1 MKKLLLE
8 FKTGLLGSFTNA
20 PGGFSSKKLTALAIT
35 ICIVIAHIRWFNEK
49 DFTQLTT
56 VLTIDYGFILALFGI
71 NVVDKFKNP
80 NKDTPSE

>member
-1 MKKLLLE
+1 MKKLLFEL
-8 FKTGLLGSFTNA
+8 KTGLLGSFTNA
-20 PGGFSSKKLTALAIT
+20 AGGFSSKKLTALAIT
-35 ICIVIAHIRWFNEK
+35 ICVIVAHVKWFNEK

-56 VLTIDYGFILALFGI
+56 VLTIDYSFIALLFGI